1 MSETRIAVIDASVA
15 VKWVLREAGDEEALA
30 ILAAYGAK
38 TLDLIAPRLLLHE
51 VASAISK
58 RCRRKELTIRQ
69 AEDAYRNFEARRP
82 QLVQAQV
89 GQALSLSLRHQIS
102 LWDSVYLAV
111 AIERRADLLTADR
124 RFHRAVSRH
133 YPFASLIA
141 G

>member
-1 MSETRIAVIDASVA
+1 MSEIRIAVIDASVA

-89 GQALSLSLRHQIS
+89 GQALSLSLQHQIS